1 MDESSLNIYKE
12 KMDTTLKILLN
23 ELSRIRTGRASPSL
37 LEPIIIDA
45 YNSKMKI
52 SEVATVN
59 IPEPKLLTIQ
69 VWDKGLVAN
78 VEKSIRDSDLGL
90 NPTVDGQLIRVPI
103 PDLTEERRIE
113 LSKVASQF
121 AENARISI
129 RNIRREAMDT
139 IKKEK
144 KNNKISEDEGTNLS
158 DSIQKLTDEKI
169 VEIDVKYNNKEK
181 EVLQI

>member
-59 IPEPKLLTIQ
+59 ITEPKLLTIQ

-78 VEKSIRDSDLGL
+78 VENSIRDSDLGL

-144 KNNKISEDEGTNLS
+144 KNNKISEDEGTNL
-158 DSIQKLTDEKI
+158 
-169 VEIDVKYNNKEK
+169 
-181 EVLQI
+181 